1 MYAETTIIGHAG
13 RDAEMQYTPT
23 GVPVTSFS
31 VATHRTWTDADGER
45 HERTQWYR
53 VTCWRKLAETA
64 AQYVRKGRLLLVK
77 GECSASAFIGAEGQA
92 VATLELTASAF
103 RFLDRRPEGEAGKT
117 GEAPDAEVSEEDD
130 FFA

>member
-1 MYAETTIIGHAG
+1 MYAETIIIGNVG

-23 GVPVTSFS
+23 GVAVTDFS

-64 AQYVRKGRLLLVK
+64 AQYVRKGRLVLVK
-77 GECSASAFIGAEGQA
+77 GECAASAFISADGQA
-92 VATLELTASAF
+92 VATLELTASTY
-103 RFLDRRPEGEAGKT
+103 RLLDRRPEGEAGKT
-117 GEAPDAEVSEEDD
+117 GEEPDTGVSEDEEL
-130 FFA
+130 FS